1 MEVNM
6 AKSERVPRPT
16 DGELAIL
23 RVLWDGG
30 PATVRQVHE
39 KLGRETAYTTV
50 LKLMQ
55 IMTEKGLVRR
65 NEEEHAHVYTAV
77 CSEGATQR
85 QLVRN
90 LLDKAFAGSAGALV
104 LQALAA
110 RRATEEELRQIRELL
125 DEHEKQGRKEAG
137 D

>member
-1 MEVNM
+1 M
-6 AKSERVPRPT
+6 AKSERMPRPT

-23 RVLWDGG
+23 RVLWDLG

-39 KLGRETAYTTV
+39 KLGRDTAYTTV

-65 NEEEHAHVYTAV
+65 DEEGHAHVYTAA
-77 CSEGATQR
+77 CSEQETQR

-104 LQALAA
+104 MQALAT
-110 RRATEEELRQIRELL
+110 RKATEEELKQIRELL
-125 DEHEKQGRKEAG
+125 DQAEKQARKDKGA
-137 D
+137 

>member
-1 MEVNM
+1 M
-6 AKSERVPRPT
+6 AKSERMPRPT

-23 RVLWDGG
+23 RVLWNLG

-55 IMTEKGLVRR
+55 IMTEKGLVKRDEEGHAHIYTAACS
-65 NEEEHAHVYTAV
+65 EEE
-77 CSEGATQR
+77 TQR

-104 LQALAA
+104 MQALAA
-110 RRATEEELRQIRELL
+110 RKATDEELKQIRELL
-125 DEHEKQGRKEAG
+125 DQVEKQARKDKG
-137 D
+137 GKS